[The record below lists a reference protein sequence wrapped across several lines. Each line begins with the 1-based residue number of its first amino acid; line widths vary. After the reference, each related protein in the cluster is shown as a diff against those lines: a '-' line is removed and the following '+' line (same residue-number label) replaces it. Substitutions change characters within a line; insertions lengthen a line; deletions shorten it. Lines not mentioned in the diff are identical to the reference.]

1 MDSSCYS
8 ESANQLETLE
18 AGTQELSSAS
28 SVCFNRI
35 ILQIEPMSKHPH
47 MHAHTHTQVLTHSQ
61 NVFFPLGLGWF

>member
-35 ILQIEPMSKHPH
+35 VLQIEPMSKHIQQANLYLRKREGYIH
-47 MHAHTHTQVLTHSQ
+47 LSHYFS
-61 NVFFPLGLGWF
+61 